1 MCHNLKQTAECFNII
16 GNWRQIESCLGTQS
30 GQMGKCCCFFLRPY
44 KFNRSIF
51 WFEHLTCFH
60 DRRLKYARYE
70 WLCNMWRDGANI
82 IFLTHEG
89 MPSKFRLVSFH
100 EKLNNLLP
108 VCKEEPWQCPWQSL
122 VAILNLPFS
131 PGCSN
136 SRWQD
141 GRGSHPSPSHQSSI
155 TSLTCSS
162 GSLFSSQMWSLLIIS
177 RKWGRRSR

>member
-1 MCHNLKQTAECFNII
+1 MLLLFSSAIQVQPIYILILALDVLPWYVVE
-16 GNWRQIESCLGTQS
+16 GT
-30 GQMGKCCCFFLRPY
+30 FFYPP
-44 KFNRSIF
+44 
-51 WFEHLTCFH
+51 
-60 DRRLKYARYE
+60 RLKYARYE

-141 GRGSHPSPSHQSSI
+141 GRGSHLSPSHHSSI